1 MVAPPPFP
9 SLTWF
14 WPPGSAEL
22 PHVQMMQ
29 NRRLLGYGKGGEEE
43 EEAASFSVLDEI
55 REQQR
60 RRLSLDCLAS
70 HDWFMQTC

>member
-1 MVAPPPFP
+1 
-9 SLTWF
+9 
-14 WPPGSAEL
+14 
-22 PHVQMMQ
+22 MMQ

-55 REQQR
+55 REQQQQR